1 MLMSDGSVRNAYT
14 LKLRNMES
22 RPRPMRIALEGLPG
36 AAMWTDEI
44 DRKDAARSLVATV
57 VNVLWLVLMLLA
69 RLVHVALPVAVSTS
83 FGCTPSASCTWNVN
97 VQSVGIGTAGNAICV
112 EVAP

>member
-22 RPRPMRIALEGLPG
+22 RPRQMRIVLEGLPG

-44 DRKDAARSLVATV
+44 GRADAARSVTASV
-57 VNVLWLVLMLLA
+57 PA
-69 RLVHVALPVAVSTS
+69 DSTAS
-83 FGCTPSASCTWNVN
+83 LRVYVIAPPDTPGQEFEFDVTSMDEQVEMAEAETRFSAP
-97 VQSVGIGTAGNAICV
+97 G
-112 EVAP
+112 EE